1 MLPIYLNFDRKKW
14 NQIAKKWMAS
24 NFNPNLSS
32 RRKRLEHSIFGA
44 WMYHAR
50 TCLNFKKR
58 STAELSP
65 DHVSRSIV
73 VCCYMTFVDNELLS
87 LWFWRK
93 FNLKRFSHLYARVLA
108 SPSNILNR
116 YCTSMTKLQ
125 PFHSYFFFLFVYKC
139 SRNGRQLIRFC

>member
-1 MLPIYLNFDRKKW
+1 
-14 NQIAKKWMAS
+14 
-24 NFNPNLSS
+24 
-32 RRKRLEHSIFGA
+32 
-44 WMYHAR
+44 MYAR

-125 PFHSYFFFLFVYKC
+125 PFHSYFFSFCIQVFPEWMTVNSFLLRKFTVGETI
-139 SRNGRQLIRFC
+139 SV